1 MSYHPPNEQR
11 PSCGFGSET
20 PKEIHSV
27 PCRHPRDVEEWS
39 WTLCA
44 SASLCFTV
52 LHCGTWISLI
62 SPNISKTATDLQWFS
77 PHHLQIPSTCS
88 PKTSSDLPYPRHLV
102 TWGGGL
108 MPAVGSLEPRI
119 REKALYSSDSDPIQK
134 ATDLS
139 LPDSFRFQMFSECR
153 SFPMVFSD
161 FPGSQFCIIR
171 SITLKDITVIPLS
184 CGKKTDAVFVVV
196 LVAPAR
202 ISIWPFG
209 MHLAMCFAMFCFS
222 SRLECCCAG
231 SAHGFTLLWSRCP
244 PRPPRPPRHQA
255 ACRMQCLIT
264 SARKR
269 SYIKDV
275 TGEDVEIKLVAYD
288 WPSAE
293 FVTSISQILI
303 QEVLGYKA
311 KIHTTRPF
319 SVLEAILSLTGC
331 NDMTCDR
338 TAGVAG
344 HVAHVAHVV
353 LESWLGAYG
362 GDYEAFG
369 QRHPDKVP
377 ADLGSMGYAGEEAM
391 FHKSMGGEAYEDSGH
406 SLGLVQKLQRFQAVN
421 TIHQKGRGLKNDWVS
436 PAPLWYLLKHIFCF
450 DPFCHARYFSSLEDL
465 PISDFSFCNE
475 QLRCVEWW
483 FWMACWRCRTDITPS
498 ARPSIVS
505 G

>member
-1 MSYHPPNEQR
+1 
-11 PSCGFGSET
+11 
-20 PKEIHSV
+20 
-27 PCRHPRDVEEWS
+27 
-39 WTLCA
+39 
-44 SASLCFTV
+44 
-52 LHCGTWISLI
+52 
-62 SPNISKTATDLQWFS
+62 
-77 PHHLQIPSTCS
+77 
-88 PKTSSDLPYPRHLV
+88 
-102 TWGGGL
+102 

-344 HVAHVAHVV
+344 HVAHVAHVAHVV

-391 FHKSMGGEAYEDSGH
+391 FISPWVVKPMKILGIPWTGTEATTLPGGQHHPS
-406 SLGLVQKLQRFQAVN
+406 
-421 TIHQKGRGLKNDWVS
+421 KGRGLKTTEFHR
-436 PAPLWYLLKHIFCF
+436 LLYGTC
-450 DPFCHARYFSSLEDL
+450 
-465 PISDFSFCNE
+465 
-475 QLRCVEWW
+475 
-483 FWMACWRCRTDITPS
+483 
-498 ARPSIVS
+498 
-505 G
+505 